1 MSSTSVKVVTDADG
15 REIEVIVPIAVWRQ
29 ITSSREVAA
38 LLERAVGAPG
48 AAASGER
55 LARRSRARIGADELT
70 GLPVFLTPPD
80 SPTLTLEDV
89 KRLEDEW

>member
-1 MSSTSVKVVTDADG
+1 MSSISVKVITDADG
-15 REIEVIVPIAVWRQ
+15 REIEVVVPIAVWRQ

-38 LLERAVGAPG
+38 LLERVPG
-48 AAASGER
+48 AESSIQDP
-55 LARRSRARIGADELT
+55 ARRSPARIGADDLT
-70 GLPVFLTPPD
+70 GLPVFVTPLD